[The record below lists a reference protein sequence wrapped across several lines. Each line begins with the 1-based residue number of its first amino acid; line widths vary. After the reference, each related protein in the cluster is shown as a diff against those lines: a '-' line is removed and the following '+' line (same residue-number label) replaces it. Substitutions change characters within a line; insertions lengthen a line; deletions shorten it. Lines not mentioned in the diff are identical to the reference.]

1 MESARDVLERRYVS
15 RTLSARDARALSRE
29 ASRRG
34 DEDAAREQKIWE
46 QQNVSA
52 CAEIAKIAKIAR
64 DLGIALDTHALRER
78 AIEREAEIE
87 ETLNAFEA
95 ARSTETP

>member
-15 RTLSARDARALSRE
+15 RTLSARDAWALSRE

-34 DEDAAREQKIWE
+34 DEDAARERNVRE

-52 CAEIAKIAKIAR
+52 CAEIAKIAR
-64 DLGIALDTHALRER
+64 DLGIFLDIYALRER
-78 AIEREAEIE
+78 AIKRETEIE

>member
-1 MESARDVLERRYVS
+1 MESVRDVLERRYVS
-15 RTLSARDARALSRE
+15 RTLSAREARARSRG

-34 DEDAAREQKIWE
+34 NEDAAREQKVWE

-52 CAEIAKIAKIAR
+52 CAEIAKIAR
-64 DLGIALDTHALRER
+64 DLGIVLDTYALRER

-87 ETLNAFEA
+87 ETLREFEA
-95 ARSTETP
+95 ARPTETP

>member
-34 DEDAAREQKIWE
+34 DEDAARERNVRE

-52 CAEIAKIAKIAR
+52 CAEIAKIAR
-64 DLGIALDTHALRER
+64 DLGIFLDTHALRER

-87 ETLNAFEA
+87 ETLRAFDA
-95 ARSTETP
+95 TRPTEMP

>member
-1 MESARDVLERRYVS
+1 MENVRDVLQRRYVS
-15 RTLSARDARALSRE
+15 RTLSARDARARSRA

-34 DEDAAREQKIWE
+34 DQDAAREQKIWE

-52 CAEIAKIAKIAR
+52 CAEIAKIAR
-64 DLGIALDTHALRER
+64 DLGIVLDTYALRQR

-87 ETLNAFEA
+87 ETLRAFEA

>member
-1 MESARDVLERRYVS
+1 MESARDVLERRYVT

-52 CAEIAKIAKIAR
+52 CAEIAKIAR